1 MKIGILTLPF
11 NNNYGGYLQAYA
23 LMAVLK
29 RMGHQPTL
37 IMRRHNKARVSTRY
51 KIKLFIA
58 GLLKTILTFKK
69 HQIIYDVEYDFN
81 KKGRDMHKFVNEFM
95 QPQTP
100 YLYDTVS
107 LKKYCEGKF
116 DAYIVGSDQVWRAI
130 YVPDIKNYFLD
141 FTKGWNIC
149 RIAFAASFGT
159 DTPEYTPI
167 QIEQCRELLKTFD
180 GISLREKSGMEVF
193 KHFGWSVDSVQIVLD
208 PTMLLSAKDY
218 SNVLPTNK
226 AKSVNKIF
234 YYVLD
239 SNQKIESILT
249 KSQTLLGK
257 EIFGISNI
265 QKEDSVLV
273 AIEEWLVNIRDAD
286 FVITDSF
293 HGMVFSIIFHKPF
306 VVCAN
311 LDRGA
316 DRFIN
321 LLDAL
326 SLSSRLIAEDNSLD
340 LLIQEPIDWNQIDKK
355 IEKIKIESF
364 KFLEKY
370 LSK

>member
-37 IMRRHNKARVSTRY
+37 IMRRHNKPKVSVKY
-51 KIKLFIA
+51 KIKLFIT
-58 GLLKTILTFKK
+58 GLLKTILTLKK
-69 HQIIYDVEYDFN
+69 HQIIYDVEYGFN

-306 VVCAN
+306 VVCVN